1 VALMVGTTVKLVRSL
16 WIIPLVI
23 ASAFVLRS
31 KVKLVWPW
39 FILMFLGAAWLTT
52 LLPAGKPLWS
62 TLAHTARIGFACTLF
77 LIGSGISVQ
86 AVRKVGW
93 RPLAMGV
100 CLWLTVSTVTLT
112 LISKGWISLN

>member
-1 VALMVGTTVKLVRSL
+1 V
-16 WIIPLVI
+16 
-23 ASAFVLRS
+23 
-31 KVKLVWPW
+31 
-39 FILMFLGAAWLTT
+39 TT
-52 LLPAGKPLWS
+52 LFPAGKPVWIALS
-62 TLAHTARIGFACTLF
+62 HTARIGFAGTLF

-100 CLWLTVSTVTLT
+100 CLWLTVSTVTLG